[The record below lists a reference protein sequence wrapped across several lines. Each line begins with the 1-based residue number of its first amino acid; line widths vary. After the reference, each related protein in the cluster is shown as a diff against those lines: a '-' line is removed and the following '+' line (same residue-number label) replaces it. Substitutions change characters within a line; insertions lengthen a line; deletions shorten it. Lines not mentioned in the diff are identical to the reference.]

1 MFFLSLVPEINFS
14 FETIKVELCEHITKK
29 SEKKLEVQKKAMDLF
44 PSPLKAQA
52 FHVWASAEAF
62 TDVETH
68 VSFLK
73 SSVLTIFRFGLLCFA
88 TLETNDDVD
97 HWLHEH

>member
-44 PSPLKAQA
+44 PSPLKA
-52 FHVWASAEAF
+52 
-62 TDVETH
+62 
-68 VSFLK
+68 
-73 SSVLTIFRFGLLCFA
+73 
-88 TLETNDDVD
+88 
-97 HWLHEH
+97 